1 MCLEDHDVK
10 LRVPGVEGSW
20 IIGCRWTR
28 KLMQCQLRVRWPSF
42 VLDNNLEEH
51 DVCIFELI
59 RKGNPRSK
67 IKAILDVHI
76 FRVVDEVVPL
86 KKVRTVV

>member
-10 LRVPGVEGSW
+10 LRVRGVEGSW